1 MFSELLTLLG
11 LASTG
16 VPSEGKS
23 ARRGVNEQG
32 MASFDVNR
40 LLQLAADRNRA
51 SRAELANAVLD
62 LALPDDQ
69 RLTEQQ
75 RALIGDVLG
84 KLISSLEIDV
94 RRNLADAL
102 LRSKV
107 DLPELERMLSNDDI
121 EVARPVL
128 EKSKVL
134 RDLDLIDVV
143 KQRSDEHRMAVALR
157 ANLSADV
164 TDAIVDST
172 GNVDV
177 LEALLRN
184 DDAVISRRAMEYL
197 VSESKRIDR
206 FQEPLLSR
214 NDLPA
219 ELAHRMYW
227 WVSAALRRRILR
239 DFTID
244 EATLDQALQDA
255 TRRAMAE
262 VEDGQSAQARAV
274 RLARRLLETG
284 ELTDVFLLRTL
295 RQQRLNLF
303 IAGLAE
309 RGGVSFR
316 TAWKAV
322 TDRGFESF
330 LVLARAIDLG
340 RDTMVSIVLLL
351 ADLQNPEASRRPD
364 VLTTILKLYQEIEPA
379 QAVRVL
385 KLWQRDVGYQRAIED
400 LEDVAAA

>member
-1 MFSELLTLLG
+1 
-11 LASTG
+11 
-16 VPSEGKS
+16 
-23 ARRGVNEQG
+23 
-32 MASFDVNR
+32 
-40 LLQLAADRNRA
+40 
-51 SRAELANAVLD
+51 
-62 LALPDDQ
+62 
-69 RLTEQQ
+69 
-75 RALIGDVLG
+75 
-84 KLISSLEIDV
+84 
-94 RRNLADAL
+94 
-102 LRSKV
+102 
-107 DLPELERMLSNDDI
+107 
-121 EVARPVL
+121 
-128 EKSKVL
+128 
-134 RDLDLIDVV
+134 
-143 KQRSDEHRMAVALR
+143 
-157 ANLSADV
+157 
-164 TDAIVDST
+164 
-172 GNVDV
+172 VDV

-184 DDAVISRRAMEYL
+184 EDATISRRAMEYL

-214 NDLPA
+214 NDLPT

-239 DFTID
+239 DFSID

-255 TRRAMAE
+255 TRRAMAD

-309 RGGVSFR
+309 RGGISFR

-330 LVLARAIDLG
+330 LVLARAIDMG

-351 ADLQNPEASRRPD
+351 ADLQNPEAARRPD
-364 VLTTILKLYQEIEPA
+364 VLTTILKLYTDIDPA
-379 QAVRVL
+379 QAGRVL